1 MSSTWVMKTRQM
13 SEAGKELILRE
24 ALATHLRSTRD
35 RQLFAQIAPNARPAE
50 ELLAAFASFYLQS
63 YLGVRLH
70 TIEEAKGLAIEEQE
84 QKGEEDR
91 EQLERELIHLLGRRF
106 QDEIFTEKTV
116 SEFAVRFCDEL
127 GTLDPSK
134 PETVNSTQELIGE
147 YLAMI
152 PQDSSTNHDVDFLN
166 RITALDSMQRQDLY
180 TKASGLKE
188 TALSLRDEVLREH
201 DSEVIEISV
210 LREGL
215 KRIWGEPQYASTHIS
230 ESMVFP
236 ATMTQIASDVA
247 KHFCKGPKELAII
260 KRSYEIRLNI
270 LGALKSILDRPTT
283 LDEIESVLVNAASQ
297 NVASAIQAMPD
308 SAFEIMSQLVQ
319 IPVKD
324 IESAFRRKGLTDPE
338 DIVKGLLTTKA
349 PAEEEAPESEIDE
362 VEMEYL
368 ERSLKAIDR
377 LENTLE
383 RPVKGMLRSKGLR
396 ASELDKFTIQTL
408 TKDRDTLLGFEL
420 QVLEALEQR
429 IRVPSPD
436 DVKRLLEAREKVNQ
450 GALSSI
456 GVTSSSDMIQHRRHE
471 ETIASVKLD
480 LAWHFMS
487 SVMTN
492 LARVVETYI
501 RSKQDLLRIKALLK
515 SIYEGTETDLQALR
529 EEILIDLASE
539 RIYELKTVYPDLGA
553 SDICSWMHARLSD
566 QDMTA
571 AKEELDA
578 TPSPV
583 FEGVIDTPLVMDALE
598 FDNYAIAYDIM
609 HRFLRTE
616 RRKKLAKEEL
626 VVEAKLEEQRI
637 AESKRSSLD
646 VLSWIHTK
654 SQTVFRAIGRVGPK
668 GLEWTMN
675 DDTKCANLLSYYV
688 KTNRGRKVC
697 SVCTEAPADGR
708 CPTHGR
714 GEMIPGNDME
724 NLAVFVM
731 SAISD
736 IKRGLIGPT
745 AEPMSFKEAR
755 SILDREIST
764 LKRRGKLTSKTLLK
778 KLMPGEINYIVGPA
792 IAKIVGKY
800 FNESLQYAAR
810 RVDFA

>member
-1 MSSTWVMKTRQM
+1 
-13 SEAGKELILRE
+13 
-24 ALATHLRSTRD
+24 
-35 RQLFAQIAPNARPAE
+35 
-50 ELLAAFASFYLQS
+50 
-63 YLGVRLH
+63 
-70 TIEEAKGLAIEEQE
+70 
-84 QKGEEDR
+84 
-91 EQLERELIHLLGRRF
+91 
-106 QDEIFTEKTV
+106 
-116 SEFAVRFCDEL
+116 
-127 GTLDPSK
+127 K
-134 PETVNSTQELIGE
+134 PETLSGTEELIRE
-147 YLAMI
+147 YLAII
-152 PQDSSTNHDVDFLN
+152 PKDSSANHDVDFLN
-166 RITALDSMQRQDLY
+166 RISAFDSSLRQELY
-180 TKASGLKE
+180 SKASGLKE
-188 TALSLRDEVLREH
+188 SALSLRDEVLREH

-210 LREGL
+210 LKEGL
-215 KRIWGEPQYASTHIS
+215 ERIWGAPQYASAHLS
-230 ESMVFP
+230 ETMVFP
-236 ATMTQIASDVA
+236 VTMTQIASDVA
-247 KHFCKGPKELAII
+247 NQFCKGSNELAII
-260 KRSYEIRLNI
+260 KKSYEIRLNI

-283 LDEIESVLVNAASQ
+283 LDELESIIVSAASQ
-297 NVASAIQAMPD
+297 NVASAIRAMPE
-308 SAFEIMSQLVQ
+308 SAFEVISQLVQ
-319 IPVKD
+319 IPVED
-324 IESAFRRKGLTDPE
+324 IESAFRRKRLTDAE
-338 DIVKGLLTTKA
+338 DIVKGLLTTKE
-349 PAEEEAPESEIDE
+349 PAEEAAPESEIDE

-368 ERSLKAIDR
+368 ERSIKAIDR
-377 LENTLE
+377 LEKTLE
-383 RPVKGMLRSKGLR
+383 KPVKGMLRSKGLR

-429 IRVPSPD
+429 MRVPSPE

-456 GVTSSSDMIQHRRHE
+456 GVTSSSAMIEHRLHE

-492 LARVVETYI
+492 LARVVETYV
-501 RSKQDLLRIKALLK
+501 RSRQDLLRIKALLK

-571 AKEELDA
+571 AKKELDA

-616 RRKKLAKEEL
+616 RRKKMAKEEL
-626 VVEAKLEEQRI
+626 AVEAKIEEQRI

-646 VLSWIHTK
+646 VLSWLHTK
-654 SQTVFRAIGRVGPK
+654 SQTVFRSIDRVGPK

-675 DDTKCANLLSYYV
+675 DDTKCANLLAYYV

-697 SVCTEAPADGR
+697 SICAEAPSDGK

-714 GEMIPGNDME
+714 SEMVPGNDME

-731 SAISD
+731 SAITD
-736 IKRGLIGPT
+736 IKRGLIGQT
-745 AEPMSFKEAR
+745 AEPMRFKEAR
-755 SILDREIST
+755 SIVDREISK
-764 LKRRGKLTSKTLLK
+764 LKRIGKLTPKTMLK

-792 IAKIVGKY
+792 IAKVVGEY
-800 FNESLQYAAR
+800 FNESLKYAAR
-810 RVDFA
+810 RADFA

>member
-35 RQLFAQIAPNARPAE
+35 RQLFAQISPDERPAG

-70 TIEEAKGLAIEEQE
+70 TLEEAKGLAIEEQE
-84 QKGEEDR
+84 KKGEEDR
-91 EQLERELIHLLGRRF
+91 VQLEHEIIHLLGRRF
-106 QDEIFTEKTV
+106 QDEVFTERVV
-116 SEFAVRFCDEL
+116 SEFVVRFCDEL
-127 GTLDPSK
+127 GTLNPSK
-134 PETVNSTQELIGE
+134 PETISSSEELVRE

-152 PQDSSTNHDVDFLN
+152 PKDSSTNHDVDFLN
-166 RITALDSMQRQDLY
+166 RISALDSTLRHELY
-180 TKASGLKE
+180 SKASGLKE

-210 LREGL
+210 LKEGL
-215 KRIWGEPQYASTHIS
+215 KRIWGAPQYTSAHLS

-247 KHFCKGPKELAII
+247 KRFCKGPKELAII
-260 KRSYEIRLNI
+260 KKSYEIRLNM
-270 LGALKSILDRPTT
+270 LGALRSILDRPTT
-283 LDEIESVLVNAASQ
+283 LDELENVIVSAASQ

-308 SAFEIMSQLVQ
+308 SAFGIISELVQ
-319 IPVKD
+319 IPVED

-338 DIVKGLLTTKA
+338 DIVKGLLTTKE
-349 PAEEEAPESEIDE
+349 PTEEAAPESEIDE

-368 ERSLKAIDR
+368 ERSIKAIDR

-383 RPVKGMLRSKGLR
+383 KPVKGMLRSKGLR

-408 TKDRDTLLGFEL
+408 TKDRDSLLGFEL

-429 IRVPSPD
+429 MRVPSPE
-436 DVKRLLEAREKVNQ
+436 DVKRLLEARAKVNQ

-456 GVTSSSDMIQHRRHE
+456 GVTSSSSMLQHRRHE

-492 LARVVETYI
+492 LARVVETYV
-501 RSKQDLLRIKALLK
+501 RSRQDLLRIKALLK
-515 SIYEGTETDLQALR
+515 SIYEGTETDLQVLR

-553 SDICSWMHARLSD
+553 PDICSWIHARLSD

-571 AKEELDA
+571 AKKELDA

-583 FEGVIDTPLVMDALE
+583 FEGVVDTPLVMDALE

-616 RRKKLAKEEL
+616 RHKKLAKEEL
-626 VVEAKLEEQRI
+626 AVEAKIEEQRI

-654 SQTVFRAIGRVGPK
+654 SQTVFRSIGRVGPK

-675 DDTKCANLLSYYV
+675 DDTKCANLLAYYV

-697 SVCTEAPADGR
+697 SICAEAPTDGK

-714 GEMIPGNDME
+714 
-724 NLAVFVM
+724 
-731 SAISD
+731 SASSV
-736 IKRGLIGPT
+736 KRL
-745 AEPMSFKEAR
+745 SR
-755 SILDREIST
+755 
-764 LKRRGKLTSKTLLK
+764 
-778 KLMPGEINYIVGPA
+778 
-792 IAKIVGKY
+792 
-800 FNESLQYAAR
+800 
-810 RVDFA
+810 

>member
-35 RQLFAQIAPNARPAE
+35 RQLFAQISPDERPAG

-70 TIEEAKGLAIEEQE
+70 TLEEAKGLAIEEQE
-84 QKGEEDR
+84 KKGEEDR
-91 EQLERELIHLLGRRF
+91 VQLEHEIIHLLGRRF
-106 QDEIFTEKTV
+106 QDEVFTERVV
-116 SEFAVRFCDEL
+116 SEFVVRFCDEL
-127 GTLDPSK
+127 GTLNPSK
-134 PETVNSTQELIGE
+134 PETISSSEELVRE

-152 PQDSSTNHDVDFLN
+152 PKDSSTNHDVDFLN
-166 RITALDSMQRQDLY
+166 RISALDSTLRHELY
-180 TKASGLKE
+180 SKASGLKE

-210 LREGL
+210 LKEGL
-215 KRIWGEPQYASTHIS
+215 KRIWGAPQYTSAHLS

-247 KHFCKGPKELAII
+247 KRFCKGPKELAII
-260 KRSYEIRLNI
+260 KKSYEIRLNM
-270 LGALKSILDRPTT
+270 LGALRSILDRPTT
-283 LDEIESVLVNAASQ
+283 LDELENVIVSAASQ

-308 SAFEIMSQLVQ
+308 SAFGIISELVQ
-319 IPVKD
+319 IPVED

-338 DIVKGLLTTKA
+338 DIVKGLLTTKE
-349 PAEEEAPESEIDE
+349 PTEEAAPESEIDE

-368 ERSLKAIDR
+368 ERSIKAIDR

-383 RPVKGMLRSKGLR
+383 KPVKGMLRSKGLR

-408 TKDRDTLLGFEL
+408 TKDRDSLLGFEL

-429 IRVPSPD
+429 MRVPSPE
-436 DVKRLLEAREKVNQ
+436 DVKRLLEARAKVNQ

-456 GVTSSSDMIQHRRHE
+456 GVTSSSSMLQHRRHE

-492 LARVVETYI
+492 LARVVETYV
-501 RSKQDLLRIKALLK
+501 RSRQDLLRIKALLK
-515 SIYEGTETDLQALR
+515 SIYEGTETDLQVLR

-553 SDICSWMHARLSD
+553 PDICSWIHARLSD

-571 AKEELDA
+571 AKKELDA

-583 FEGVIDTPLVMDALE
+583 FEGVVDTPLVMDALE

-616 RRKKLAKEEL
+616 RHKKLAKEEL
-626 VVEAKLEEQRI
+626 AVEAKIEEQRI

-654 SQTVFRAIGRVGPK
+654 SQTVFRSIGRVGPK

-675 DDTKCANLLSYYV
+675 DDTKCANLLAYYV

-697 SVCTEAPADGR
+697 SICAEAPTDGK

-714 GEMIPGNDME
+714 SEMVPGNDME
-724 NLAVFVM
+724 NLAVFVAG
-731 SAISD
+731 AITD
-736 IKRGLIGPT
+736 IKRGLIGQT

-755 SILDREIST
+755 SIVDREISK
-764 LKRRGKLTSKTLLK
+764 LKRIGKLTPKTMLK

-792 IAKIVGKY
+792 IAKVVGEY
-800 FNESLQYAAR
+800 FNESLKYAAR
-810 RVDFA
+810 RADFA

>member
-1 MSSTWVMKTRQM
+1 M
-13 SEAGKELILRE
+13 SEAGKELVLRE

-35 RQLFAQIAPNARPAE
+35 RQLFSQISPIERPAQ

-70 TIEEAKGLAIEEQE
+70 TLEEAEGLSIEEQE

-91 EQLERELIHLLGRRF
+91 EQLEREIIHLLGRRF
-106 QDEIFTEKTV
+106 QDEVFTEKVV
-116 SEFAVRFCDEL
+116 SEFIIRFCDEL
-127 GTLDPSK
+127 GTLDPTR
-134 PETVNSTQELIGE
+134 PETISSTQELIRE
-147 YLAMI
+147 HLAMI

-166 RITALDSMQRQDLY
+166 RIMGLDSVQRQELY
-180 TKASGLKE
+180 SKASGLKE

-210 LREGL
+210 LKEGL
-215 KRIWGEPQYASTHIS
+215 KRIWGAPQYASAHLS

-236 ATMTQIASDVA
+236 VTMTQIAADVA
-247 KHFCKGPKELAII
+247 KQFCKGSKELAVV
-260 KRSYEIRLNI
+260 KKSHEIRLNM

-283 LDEIESVLVNAASQ
+283 LDELERVIVSAASQ
-297 NVASAIQAMPD
+297 NVASAIQAMPE
-308 SAFEIMSQLVQ
+308 SAFEIISQLVQ
-319 IPVKD
+319 IPVEE
-324 IESAFRRKGLTDPE
+324 IESAFRRKRLTDPE
-338 DIVKGLLTTKA
+338 DIVKGLLTTKE
-349 PAEEEAPESEIDE
+349 PAEEAAPESEIDE

-368 ERSLKAIDR
+368 ERSIKAIDR

-383 RPVKGMLRSKGLR
+383 KPVKGMLRYKGLR
-396 ASELDKFTIQTL
+396 ASELDKFTVQTL

-429 IRVPSPD
+429 MRVPSPE

-456 GVTSSSDMIQHRRHE
+456 GVTSSSAMIEHRLHE

-480 LAWHFMS
+480 LAWHVMS

-492 LARVVETYI
+492 LARVVETYV
-501 RSKQDLLRIKALLK
+501 RSRQDLLRIKALLK

-529 EEILIDLASE
+529 EEILIDLASA

-571 AKEELDA
+571 AKKELDA

-609 HRFLRTE
+609 HRFLKTE
-616 RRKKLAKEEL
+616 RRKKMAKEEL
-626 VVEAKLEEQRI
+626 AVQAKIEEQRI

-654 SQTVFRAIGRVGPK
+654 SQTVFRSIGRVGPK

-675 DDTKCANLLSYYV
+675 DDTKCANLLAYYV

-697 SVCTEAPADGR
+697 SICAEAPSDGK

-714 GEMIPGNDME
+714 GEMVPGNDME
-724 NLAVFVM
+724 NLAVFVS
-731 SAISD
+731 SAITD
-736 IKRGLIGPT
+736 IKRGLIGST

-755 SILDREIST
+755 SIVDREISK
-764 LKRRGKLTSKTLLK
+764 LKRIGKLTPKTMLK

-792 IAKIVGKY
+792 ISKVVGQY
-800 FNESLQYAAR
+800 FNESLKYAAR
-810 RVDFA
+810 RADIA

>member
-35 RQLFAQIAPNARPAE
+35 RQLFSQISPNERPAAQ
-50 ELLAAFASFYLQS
+50 LLATFASFYLQS
-63 YLGVRLH
+63 YLGIRLH
-70 TIEEAKGLAIEEQE
+70 TLEEAKDLSIEEQE
-84 QKGEEDR
+84 RKGEEDR
-91 EQLERELIHLLGRRF
+91 EQLEREIIHLLGSRF
-106 QDEIFTEKTV
+106 QDEVFIEKIV
-116 SEFAVRFCDEL
+116 SEFIVRFCDEL
-127 GTLDPSK
+127 GTFDPSK
-134 PETVNSTQELIGE
+134 PETISGAQELIRE
-147 YLAMI
+147 HLSMI
-152 PQDSSTNHDVDFLN
+152 PLDFSPNHDVDFLN
-166 RITALDSMQRQDLY
+166 RITALDSKQRQELY
-180 TKASGLKE
+180 NKASGLKE

-201 DSEVIEISV
+201 EAEVIEISV
-210 LREGL
+210 LKEGL
-215 KRIWGEPQYASTHIS
+215 KRLWGAPQYASTHIA

-236 ATMTQIASDVA
+236 ASMTQIASDVA
-247 KHFCKGPKELAII
+247 KHLCKGPKELAVI
-260 KRSYEIRLNI
+260 KKSYETRLNI
-270 LGALKSILDRPTT
+270 LGALKSIMDRPTT
-283 LDEIESVLVNAASQ
+283 LDEMERVLVNAASQ
-297 NVASAIQAMPD
+297 NVASAIQTMPD
-308 SAFEIMSQLVQ
+308 SAFEIISQLVQ
-319 IPVKD
+319 IPADD
-324 IESAFRRKGLTDPE
+324 IESVFRRKGLTDPE
-338 DIVKGLLTTKA
+338 DIVKGLLATGAST
-349 PAEEEAPESEIDE
+349 EEASPESEIDG

-368 ERSLKAIDR
+368 ERSIKAIDR

-383 RPVKGMLRSKGLR
+383 KPVKGMLRSKGLR

-429 IRVPSPD
+429 MRVPSPE

-450 GALSSI
+450 GALKSM
-456 GVTSSSDMIQHRRHE
+456 GVTSSSSMLKHRRHE
-471 ETIASVKLD
+471 ETMVSVKLD

-501 RSKQDLLRIKALLK
+501 RSRQDLLRIKALLK
-515 SIYEGTETDLQALR
+515 SIYEGTETDLQTLR

-566 QDMTA
+566 QDMFA
-571 AKEELDA
+571 AKDELDA

-583 FEGVIDTPLVMDALE
+583 FEGVVDVPLVMDALE

-616 RRKKLAKEEL
+616 RRKKMAKEEL
-626 VVEAKLEEQRI
+626 ALEAKIEEQRI
-637 AESKRSSLD
+637 AESKRSTLD

-654 SQTVFRAIGRVGPK
+654 SQTVFRSIGRVGPK
-668 GLEWTMN
+668 GLEWTMD
-675 DDTKCANLLSYYV
+675 DDTKCANLLAFYV
-688 KTNRGRKVC
+688 KTNRGRRIC
-697 SVCTEAPADGR
+697 SICAEAPPDEK

-714 GEMIPGNDME
+714 GEMVPGNDVE

-731 SAISD
+731 SAITD
-736 IKRGLIGPT
+736 IKRGLIGST

-755 SILDREIST
+755 SIVDREISK
-764 LKRRGKLTSKTLLK
+764 LKRIGKLTPKTMLK

-792 IAKIVGKY
+792 IAKVVGEY
-800 FNESLQYAAR
+800 FNESLKYAAR
-810 RVDFA
+810 RAEFA

>member
-1 MSSTWVMKTRQM
+1 MSSSWVMKTRQM

-24 ALATHLRSTRD
+24 ALAAHLRSTRD
-35 RQLFAQIAPNARPAE
+35 RQLFAQISPDERPAE

-63 YLGVRLH
+63 YLGIRLH
-70 TIEEAKGLAIEEQE
+70 RLEEAQGLAIEEQVR
-84 QKGEEDR
+84 KGEEDR
-91 EQLERELIHLLGRRF
+91 VQLEREIIHLLGRRF
-106 QDEIFTEKTV
+106 RDEVFTERV
-116 SEFAVRFCDEL
+116 VCEFVVRFCDEL
-127 GTLDPSK
+127 GTHDPSK
-134 PETVNSTQELIGE
+134 PETLSGTEELIRE
-147 YLAMI
+147 YLAII
-152 PQDSSTNHDVDFLN
+152 PKDSSANHDVDFLN
-166 RITALDSMQRQDLY
+166 RISAFDSSLREELY
-180 TKASGLKE
+180 SKASGLKE
-188 TALSLRDEVLREH
+188 SALSLRDEVLREH

-210 LREGL
+210 LKEGL
-215 KRIWGEPQYASTHIS
+215 ERIWGAPQYASAHLS
-230 ESMVFP
+230 EAMVFP
-236 ATMTQIASDVA
+236 VTMTQIASDVA
-247 KHFCKGPKELAII
+247 NQFCKGSKELAII
-260 KRSYEIRLNI
+260 KKSYEIRLNI

-283 LDEIESVLVNAASQ
+283 LDELESIIVSAASQ
-297 NVASAIQAMPD
+297 NVASAIRAMPE
-308 SAFEIMSQLVQ
+308 SAFEIISRLVQ
-319 IPVKD
+319 IPVED
-324 IESAFRRKGLTDPE
+324 IESAFRRKRLTDAE
-338 DIVKGLLTTKA
+338 DIVKGLLTTKE
-349 PAEEEAPESEIDE
+349 PAEEAAPESEIDE
-362 VEMEYL
+362 VEMDYL
-368 ERSLKAIDR
+368 ERSIKAIDR
-377 LENTLE
+377 LEKTLE
-383 RPVKGMLRSKGLR
+383 KPVKGMLRSKGLR

-429 IRVPSPD
+429 MRVPSPE

-456 GVTSSSDMIQHRRHE
+456 GVTSSSAMIEHRLHE

-492 LARVVETYI
+492 LARVVETYV
-501 RSKQDLLRIKALLK
+501 RSRQDLLRIKALLK

-571 AKEELDA
+571 AKKELDA

-616 RRKKLAKEEL
+616 RRKKMAKEEL
-626 VVEAKLEEQRI
+626 AVEAKIEEQRI

-646 VLSWIHTK
+646 VLSWLHTK
-654 SQTVFRAIGRVGPK
+654 SQTVFRSIDRVGPK

-675 DDTKCANLLSYYV
+675 DDTKCANLLAYYV

-697 SVCTEAPADGR
+697 SICAEAPSDGK

-714 GEMIPGNDME
+714 SEMVPGNDME

-731 SAISD
+731 SAITD
-736 IKRGLIGPT
+736 IKRGLIGQT
-745 AEPMSFKEAR
+745 AEPMRFKEAR
-755 SILDREIST
+755 SIVDREISK
-764 LKRRGKLTSKTLLK
+764 LKRIGKLTPKTMLK

-792 IAKIVGKY
+792 IAKVVGEY
-800 FNESLQYAAR
+800 FNESLKYAAR
-810 RVDFA
+810 RADFA